1 MPCSADAEDV
11 IQNTFLAAFRK
22 FGSLRDPDAF
32 KYWLLSIAKN
42 ECRLYYRRKYR
53 AEIVSIDTVG
63 DLPARMSF
71 RGGAGISREI
81 LERLPPDAREMIV
94 LYYVQEKSQAEIAA
108 LLGIPV
114 GTVKSRLHYARAQFR
129 AECPPH
135 IRTMYERGAMM
146 KEQNNYTAGFPMDLP
161 EITITKK
168 DTPFFEVKYAGV
180 IVPEVGNRSYE
191 GLYRYPGKKLT
202 LVSHYRAERKCVINE
217 AEGFKICEDMYS
229 TKRDSF
235 ERNCQTSFV
244 QMTDEY
250 IRYLGF
256 MYGDVYTAND
266 FSEETM
272 VMHTFLDADY
282 NSIVNAEDPVRG
294 NRLLI
299 KERPAAY
306 NGDELVL
313 EKENIEYS
321 TGVYDVKIGDTVHEV
336 IGLIKVQN
344 GGYVTEQFI
353 TRGGQCVLLRWYESW
368 NSIEL
373 SDNYPEE
380 YMATLGGNK
389 RIRIN
394 GIDYIHIEDRLYK
407 TAV

>member
-1 MPCSADAEDV
+1 L
-11 IQNTFLAAFRK
+11 QNTYLAAFRN
-22 FGSLRDPDAF
+22 FGNLRDRNSF
-32 KYWLLSIAKN
+32 QSWLLAIAKN

-53 AEIVSIDTVG
+53 AEIVPMDSIGELAV
-63 DLPARMSF
+63 PMQ
-71 RGGAGISREI
+71 RGGGISMEI
-81 LERLPPDAREMIV
+81 LEQLPADAREMLV
-94 LYYVQEKSQAEIAA
+94 MYYVQQKSQAEIAGQ
-108 LLGIPV
+108 LGIPV
-114 GTVKSRLHYARAQFR
+114 GTVKSRLHYARAQFKN
-129 AECPPH
+129 ACPPH
-135 IRTMYERGAMM
+135 IQKMYERGTVM
-146 KEQNNYTAGFPMDLP
+146 KAKEIEPNNYTAGFPMELP

-168 DTPFFEVKYAGV
+168 DTPFFEVRYAGV
-180 IVPEVGNRSYE
+180 IVPQVGNRSYE
-191 GLYRYPGKKLT
+191 GLYRYPGKQLT

-217 AEGFKICEDMYS
+217 VEGVKICEDMYS

-250 IRYLGF
+250 IRFLGF
-256 MYGDVYTAND
+256 MYGDMYTAKD
-266 FSEETM
+266 FSEDTM

-299 KERPAAY
+299 QERPAAY

-321 TGVYDVKIGDTVHEV
+321 TGVYDVKIGDKVQEA

-344 GGYVTEQFI
+344 GGYVAEQFI
-353 TRGGQCVLLRWYESW
+353 TRGGQCVLFRWYESW
-368 NSIEL
+368 NSIEI

-380 YMATLGGNK
+380 YMATLDGNQ
-389 RIRIN
+389 RIRVN
-394 GIDYIHIEDRLYK
+394 GTDYIHIEDRLYK